1 MKLDNEFEVPR
12 SVDEAWAVLTDLER
26 IAPCMPGA
34 QLTEVEGDTYHGT
47 VKVKVGPMVAQYAGQ
62 ARFKEKDDATHRAV
76 LEAKGKERTGKG
88 LASALVTASLTGQGD
103 NSTKVVVSTDLTIS
117 GPLAQFGR
125 GAITEVSSKLLG
137 QFSENLRSMLESGS
151 SSAGDTPS
159 SNGRGSAAAAASAT
173 GTPAPAS
180 PTASHVNGAPSIG
193 TPADGQPVPSTS
205 SSAATASTAASSGT
219 ATSGSAAPGASTPA
233 VPPDSTTSTS
243 AAAPSPTAA
252 SAAPSTATSGAS
264 SAPASPS
271 TAMADAASSRRVVQ
285 SKEAEPVD
293 LMSVAGSSILKRV
306 IPLVIVL
313 AIIIALIIW
322 LVLS

>member
-12 SVDEAWAVLTDLER
+12 SVDETWAVLTDLER

-62 ARFKEKDDATHRAV
+62 ARFKEKDDAAHRAI

-125 GAITEVSSKLLG
+125 GAIAEVSSKLLG
-137 QFSENLRSMLESGS
+137 QFSENLRAMLESGS
-151 SSAGDTPS
+151 SSGDTPS
-159 SNGRGSAAAAASAT
+159 SNGSGSAAAAASAT

-193 TPADGQPVPSTS
+193 TPADIKPVPSTS
-205 SSAATASTAASSGT
+205 SSAATASAAASSGT
-219 ATSGSAAPGASTPA
+219 ATSGAAAPGTSGPA
-233 VPPDSTTSTS
+233 GPADSTQA
-243 AAAPSPTAA
+243 AAAPSPTAP
-252 SAAPSTATSGAS
+252 APSSATSGTS
-264 SAPASPS
+264 TPPS
-271 TAMADAASSRRVVQ
+271 TVADAASSRRVVQ

>member
-12 SVDEAWAVLTDLER
+12 SVEQTWAVLTDLER

-62 ARFKEKDDATHRAV
+62 ARFKEKDDAAHRAI

-88 LASALVTASLTGQGD
+88 LASALVTASLTGQGEH
-103 NSTKVVVSTDLTIS
+103 STKVVVSTDLTIS

-125 GAITEVSSKLLG
+125 GAIAEVSSKLLG
-137 QFSENLRSMLESGS
+137 QFSENLRAMLESGS
-151 SSAGDTPS
+151 SSGDAPS
-159 SNGRGSAAAAASAT
+159 SNGSGSAAAAASAT
-173 GTPAPAS
+173 RTPAPAS

-193 TPADGQPVPSTS
+193 TPADIKPVPSTS
-205 SSAATASTAASSGT
+205 SSSAPASAAASSGT
-219 ATSGSAAPGASTPA
+219 ATSGAATPGASSPA
-233 VPPDSTTSTS
+233 VPSDSTA
-243 AAAPSPTAA
+243 AAAPSPTAPA
-252 SAAPSTATSGAS
+252 SAPSGTSTPSSTA
-264 SAPASPS
+264 
-271 TAMADAASSRRVVQ
+271 ADAASSRRVVQ